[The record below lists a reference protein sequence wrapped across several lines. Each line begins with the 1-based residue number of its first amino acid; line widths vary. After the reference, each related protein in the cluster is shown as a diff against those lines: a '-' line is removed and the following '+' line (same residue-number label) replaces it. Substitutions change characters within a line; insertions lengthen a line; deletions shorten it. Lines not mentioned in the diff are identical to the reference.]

1 MSIGKGLF
9 YKQALLSVLLGFTC
23 ILWKTSIVLEL
34 CYAGPWGHLLEG
46 ELTQVIIL
54 QWVLQLLKT

>member
-23 ILWKTSIVLEL
+23 ILWNTSIVLEL